1 MNGTTFTARG
11 RLRGYRMA
19 VTLLSGGSYN
29 VGINGWLLQTC
40 DTPWQAVSVCQERI
54 RMLTG
59 GLLETPKVS
68 PAFRAKV
75 LALPSRND

>member
-1 MNGTTFTARG
+1 MTGHTLTARG
-11 RLRGYRMA
+11 VLRGHQMA
-19 VTLLSGGSYN
+19 VTILPGGSYN

-40 DTPWQAVSVCQERI
+40 DTPWQAVSVCQERV

-59 GLLETPKVS
+59 GLLETPRVS